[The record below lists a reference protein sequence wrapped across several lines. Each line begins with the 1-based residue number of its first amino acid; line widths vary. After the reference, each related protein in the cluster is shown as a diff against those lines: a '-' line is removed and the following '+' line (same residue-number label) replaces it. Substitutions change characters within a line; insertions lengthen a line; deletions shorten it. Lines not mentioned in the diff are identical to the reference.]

1 MSNLQVSSKYTVK
14 QVFTMQ
20 QERELVDYVIKCA
33 NFHYGLTLV
42 QLRRLAY
49 EFAVKLNAKYPVSWD
64 SMKTAGKDWAASFR
78 KRHPNMS
85 LRKAENTS
93 AARSFGFTKTAVS
106 GFYSLLRSCYDKYNF
121 PPNRIFNLDESGIT
135 TVLNGPK
142 VLAQKSQKQVGQ
154 FVSRERGELVTFV
167 GIVNAT
173 GTALPPVYVFPR
185 VRFKDEFLKNAPLG
199 SIGLANKSGWM
210 TADLFP
216 EVLKHIKHHTNC
228 SLDNPIL
235 LLFDNHDSHCSIES
249 IEFARE
255 NGILCLSFPPHT
267 SHRLQPLDVSVYGP
281 FKGKLKIAFNDWHVS
296 NVGKQ
301 IVIHIETSHITF
313 CILFNT
319 KM

>member
-1 MSNLQVSSKYTVK
+1 MNL
-14 QVFTMQ
+14 
-20 QERELVDYVIKCA
+20 
-33 NFHYGLTLV
+33 
-42 QLRRLAY
+42 RL
-49 EFAVKLNAKYPVSWD
+49 KLNAKYPVSWD
-64 SMKTAGKDWAASFR
+64 SMKIAGKDWAASFR
-78 KRHPNMS
+78 KRHQNMS

-93 AARSFGFTKTAVS
+93 AARSFGFTKTAVA
-106 GFYSLLRSCYDKYNF
+106 GFTRYFAPAMTNTISHSTGSLIKMNVALPQS
-121 PPNRIFNLDESGIT
+121 
-135 TVLNGPK
+135 K

-154 FVSRERGELVTFV
+154 FVSREHGEIVTFI
-167 GIVNAT
+167 GIVNVT

-199 SIGLANKSGWM
+199 SIGLANKPGWM

-228 SLDNPIL
+228 SLDDPIL

-255 NGILCLSFPPHT
+255 NGIVSLPFPPHT

-296 NVGKQ
+296 NVGND
-301 IVIHIETSHITF
+301 INRLIFLNCRLDGFEIDTGWDAT
-313 CILFNT
+313 
-319 KM
+319 